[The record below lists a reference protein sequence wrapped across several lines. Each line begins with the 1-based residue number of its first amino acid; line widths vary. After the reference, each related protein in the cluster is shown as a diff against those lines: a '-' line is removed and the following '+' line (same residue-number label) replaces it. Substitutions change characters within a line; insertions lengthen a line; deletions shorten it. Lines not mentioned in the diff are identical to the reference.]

1 MKKFSATLTALLL
14 VFCLLTGALAEES
27 SEIRVLSSAEYVL
40 MWKNDADRGM
50 TYKVP
55 THWTESA
62 VGERYKVF
70 SEPTPAGVSGFR
82 VCFVN
87 KKTASD
93 DRSATRMKK
102 EFKMLMDEM
111 ESVYSDFAWDGEIT
125 RDLSIVKFQGY
136 QSEYTYTDLNGT
148 AIRGFAI
155 MAKYDKRIY
164 CMNFSG
170 PDARYTDMRSIML
183 AMLESIT
190 RST

>member
-1 MKKFSATLTALLL
+1 MKALKLL
-14 VFCLLTGALAEES
+14 AIVMAVCLSICCAVAEADDGTVK
-27 SEIRVLSSAEYVL
+27 ILSSGEYVL

-55 THWTESA
+55 THWIESA

-70 SEPTPAGVSGFR
+70 SEPTPAGESGFR

-87 KKTASD
+87 KKTSTD
-93 DRSATRMKK
+93 DRSSTRMKK

-111 ESVYSDFAWDGEIT
+111 EAVYTDFHWDGEIT
-125 RDLSIVKFQGY
+125 REFSIVKFQGY
-136 QSEYTYTDLNGT
+136 QGEYTYTDNNGEPMQ
-148 AIRGFAI
+148 GFVI

-170 PDARYTDMRSIML
+170 PASRFTDMRSVML
-183 AMLESIT
+183 NMLDSVT
-190 RST
+190 RSS